1 MPDPLAPMA
10 HSVCGIPFVPGEQ
23 GRVILCL
30 NKSKDGPDF
39 YDGLGGPLLHPLTD
53 EEAHRKTAAEYL
65 AAAVGVVTRP
75 EQWVEIVTLRG
86 DEWEVGFFYIVSS
99 ALVGATAISTEQIIS
114 HERPLDLPLNLMPT
128 LRWLIPL
135 VLDDNV
141 VKPLGMSGIKLL
153 KE

>member
-1 MPDPLAPMA
+1 MPDPLASMRY
-10 HSVCGIPFVPGEQ
+10 SVCGIPFTPGHKS
-23 GRVILCL
+23 RVLLTL
-30 NKSKDGPDF
+30 NEPDVGPAF
-39 YDGLGGPLLHPLTD
+39 YDGFGGPLLHPLTD
-53 EEAHRKTAAEYL
+53 EEACRKTAAEYL

-75 EQWVEIVTLRG
+75 EQWCEIVTLRG
-86 DEWEVGFFYIVSS
+86 DEWEVGFFYIVDSKL
-99 ALVGATAISTEQIIS
+99 ADAKGISPTDVIS

>member
-1 MPDPLAPMA
+1 MR
-10 HSVCGIPFVPGEQ
+10 HSVCGIPFVPGKD
-23 GRVILCL
+23 GRVILAL
-30 NKSKDGPDF
+30 NRGKNDPDF
-39 YDGLGGPLLHPLTD
+39 YDGFGGPLLHPLTD
-53 EEAHRKTAAEYL
+53 EEAHRKTASEYL
-65 AAAVGVVTRP
+65 AAAVGVVTSP
-75 EQWVEIVTLRG
+75 EQWCEIVTLRG
-86 DEWEVGFFYIVSS
+86 DTWEVGFFYV
-99 ALVGATAISTEQIIS
+99 ATKSLIDAKGLTPKNIIS